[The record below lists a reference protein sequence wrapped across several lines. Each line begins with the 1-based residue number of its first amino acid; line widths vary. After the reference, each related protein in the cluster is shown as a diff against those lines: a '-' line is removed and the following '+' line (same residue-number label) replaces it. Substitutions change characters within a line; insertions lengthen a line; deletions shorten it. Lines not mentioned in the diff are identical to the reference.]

1 MTGYMRKIKLVIPK
15 ITHPSLNSWIHA
27 HWAVK
32 RKYKLDWDG
41 EIMLALIEECGL
53 TKLPR
58 LIKKASI
65 TIKYYFRVE
74 RLKRDYDNYSP
85 KFLMDGLVGR
95 VIQDDNDK
103 LVKVEWELRVDR
115 KAPRTEIMVEKR
127 K

>member
-1 MTGYMRKIKLVIPK
+1 MRKIKLVIPK
-15 ITHPSLNSWIHA
+15 LTHPSLNEWIHA

-32 RKYKLDWDG
+32 ARYKQDWDG
-41 EIMLALIEECGL
+41 EVMLALIEECGV

-58 LIKKASI
+58 LIKKANI
-65 TIKYYFRVE
+65 KIKYYFRVE

-103 LVKVEWELRVDR
+103 LVKVEWELSVDR
-115 KAPRTEIMVEKR
+115 KNPRTVIEIEER
-127 K
+127 R